1 MSNEKNRMEKHFP
14 VNFNKHS
21 KDFHFTVKDYHILK
35 VCKIVEIE
43 KLELNISIGQVLI
56 SAC

>member
-1 MSNEKNRMEKHFP
+1 MEKHFP